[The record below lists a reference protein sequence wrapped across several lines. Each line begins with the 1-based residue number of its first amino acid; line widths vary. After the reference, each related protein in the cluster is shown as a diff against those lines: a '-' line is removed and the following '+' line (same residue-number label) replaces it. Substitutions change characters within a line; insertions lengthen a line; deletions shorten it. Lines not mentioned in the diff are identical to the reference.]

1 MKTRRGKWVVLCC
14 CFLMI
19 AHSTTAKHIFGG
31 DFTMLASRTQNGW
44 FNLSLNLFFDQNLV
58 SLEAFEQSVTVTIF
72 RKNDNRRITQLQLP
86 LTTTT
91 PIAYDNVACAEL
103 RKLKTSEVKFSAEVF
118 LDPAVYNHPQGYYII
133 WERCCRS
140 NDIDNIRNPEAT
152 GMVFTLDFP
161 SLVSTNAQ
169 PFRNSSPDFTTPNGD
184 YICVNKPFTFDMAAN
199 DVDGDELRYSLV
211 APLAG
216 YTSNAPFQAL
226 GTGQSYSSY
235 PEVRWLPGFSAST
248 AISGP
253 RPMVINPRTGV
264 LSLTANRVGLF
275 VFAVLVEEYRAG
287 VRIGS
292 VRREFQLPVVECTKT
307 TPPLPVISTD
317 INNRLGGQTIEICTA
332 TPLRLAVP
340 LNDNWNYQ
348 WQKNGDNIPNATAHF
363 INIDQIGDY
372 NAVVSFAKTCANDT
386 VSGVVRVVLGKSPPA
401 KLTPTDTLRFC
412 EGDSAQLTATLSSRY
427 QYQWFLDNVEIKNQ
441 TSNVIRVR
449 QAGAYEVLVRETG
462 VTCPARDTVKTFLNP
477 KPNPKFSFGT
487 PVICPTDS
495 VRLQVLEPV
504 AGDGVEWYFNNVVLI
519 SSKNQIFA
527 RQPGVYQGTVR
538 NAQNCVARSE
548 KLTITNLP
556 APKILIDSIPP
567 LCVNDSLPRK
577 LTASPAGG
585 VFVVKSLTNGNFLAP
600 VAGVG
605 VHKLSYIARNA
616 AGCSGIGQREITVKA
631 APILTLPTRISVL
644 KGDTVAIKADIDQA
658 SSRFVWSPPLFLN
671 SVSVLRPL
679 ATPTT
684 STTYKL
690 TATALNGC
698 VAVASVRVIV
708 FEKIFIPEIFTPN
721 SDGSN
726 DTFEIKNLKNYPNC
740 ETFVYNRWGEVI
752 FQNKGNTTAWDGTYR
767 GEKVPAGAYI
777 YFVRTNGAE
786 ESVVYRGNILVL
798 Y

>member
-1 MKTRRGKWVVLCC
+1 MKTRRGKWLALCC

-19 AHSTTAKHIFGG
+19 AHSTIAKHIFGG

-58 SLEAFEQSVTVTIF
+58 NLESFEQSVNVTIF
-72 RKNDNRRITQLQLP
+72 RKSDNRRITQVQLP

-103 RKLKTSEVKFSAEVF
+103 RKLKTSEVKFSAEFF
-118 LDPAVYNHPQGYYII
+118 LDPATYNHPQGYYII

-140 NDIDNIRNPEAT
+140 NDIDNIRSPEAT

-161 SLVSTNAQ
+161 PMLVNAA
-169 PFRNSSPDFTTPNGD
+169 PFRNSSPDFSIPNGD
-184 YICVNKPFTFDMAAN
+184 YICVNKPFTFDMGARDN
-199 DVDGDELRYSLV
+199 DGDELRYSLV

-216 YTSNAPFQAL
+216 YTSASPFQAL

-235 PEVRWLPGFSAST
+235 PEVRWLPGFTPST

-253 RPMVINPRTGV
+253 RPMVINARTG
-264 LSLTANRVGLF
+264 LITLTANRVGLY

-317 INNRLGGQTIEICTA
+317 INTKLGGQTIEICTA

-340 LNDNWNYQ
+340 LNENWNYQ

-363 INIDQIGDY
+363 INIDQVGDY

-386 VSGVVRVVLGKSPPA
+386 VSGVVKVVLGKSPVA
-401 KLTPTDTLRFC
+401 KLTPADTLRFC
-412 EGDSAQLTATLSSRY
+412 DGDSAQLTATMSSRF
-427 QYQWFLDNVEIKNQ
+427 QYQWFFDNTEIKNQ
-441 TSNVIRVR
+441 TSNVLRVK
-449 QAGAYEVLVRETG
+449 QSGTYEVVVRETG
-462 VTCPARDTVKTFLNP
+462 VTCPARDTVRTFLNP
-477 KPNPKFSFGT
+477 KPNPRFSFGT

-495 VRLQVLEPV
+495 VRLQVLEPLPNE
-504 AGDGVEWYFNNVVLI
+504 GVEWYFNDVVLI
-519 SSKNQIFA
+519 SAKNQIFA
-527 RQPGVYQGTVR
+527 RRPGEYQGIVR

-548 KLTITNLP
+548 KISIKNLP
-556 APKILIDSIPP
+556 TPDIVIDSIPP
-567 LCVNDSLPRK
+567 ICVNDSLPRR
-577 LTASPAGG
+577 LVATPANG
-585 VFVVKSLTNGNFLAP
+585 VFVVKSLTNGTFFAP

-605 VHKLSYIARNA
+605 AHKVSYIARNA
-616 AGCSGIGQREITVKA
+616 EGCANIGQSEILVKA
-631 APILTLPTRISVL
+631 APLVTLPTRISVL
-644 KGDTVAIKADIDQA
+644 RGDTVAIKADIDQPN
-658 SSRFVWSPPLFLN
+658 SRFLWSPPLFLN
-671 SVSVLRPL
+671 SATVLRPL
-679 ATPTT
+679 ATPTA

-690 TATALNGC
+690 TATAPNGC
-698 VAVASVRVIV
+698 ISSASVRVFV
-708 FEKIFIPEIFTPN
+708 FEKIFVPEVFTPN
-721 SDGSN
+721 NDGLN

-752 FQNKGNTTAWDGTYR
+752 FQNKGNTVAWDGTFR
-767 GEKVPAGAYI
+767 GERVPAGAYI